1 MKMKVV
7 FAAIIVAL
15 FVSSCANHFGMLS
28 SNAVVVND
36 QFRVVGLGIGE
47 SETTKIFGIG
57 GLNKSA
63 LVYEAKKD
71 LYKNINLEKGQA
83 LTNISVD
90 FKRTDL
96 LVYSKTK
103 VYVTAEIVDFSGD
116 DKEQGNDYKV
126 QERRGF
132 SLGESVCL
140 LEKAN

>member
-1 MKMKVV
+1 
-7 FAAIIVAL
+7 
-15 FVSSCANHFGMLS
+15 MLS

-116 DKEQGNDYKV
+116 DKEQGNDYT
-126 QERRGF
+126 
-132 SLGESVCL
+132 
-140 LEKAN
+140 